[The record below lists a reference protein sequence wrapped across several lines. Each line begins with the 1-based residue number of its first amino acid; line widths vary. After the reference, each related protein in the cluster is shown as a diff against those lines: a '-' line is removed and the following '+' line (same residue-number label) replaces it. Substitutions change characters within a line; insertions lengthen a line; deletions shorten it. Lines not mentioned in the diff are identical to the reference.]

1 MAEVKIVE
9 KIDWLKILGGYGVV
23 KQDFEIAKAQLY
35 EKLKQEPSTQD
46 VIWSLFH
53 QLIEKNKN
61 DFYKLKMIYYEM
73 ALYLNEQGK
82 DCSTELQLS
91 HKMQLM
97 MYKKVG
103 IKIVKILTC
112 GTGSCE
118 QCRLLQ
124 DTSYTIKEAL
134 EKMPI
139 PPKNCTNK
147 MYDENQGFCR
157 CCYVASF

>member
-1 MAEVKIVE
+1 MA

-23 KQDFEIAKAQLY
+23 EQDFEIAKVQLT
-35 EKLKQEPSTQD
+35 EKFKQEPGNQD
-46 VIWSLFH
+46 ILLSLFQ

-61 DFYKLKMIYYEM
+61 DMQKLKMIYYEM
-73 ALYLNEQGK
+73 ALFRNEQGK

-103 IKIVKILTC
+103 IKMVKILTC
-112 GTGSCE
+112 GTGACE
-118 QCRLLQ
+118 QCRKLQ
-124 DTSYTIKEAL
+124 NKSYTIIEAL

-147 MYDENQGFCR
+147 MYDNYQGFCR

>member
-61 DFYKLKMIYYEM
+61 DLYKLKMIYYEM
-73 ALYLNEQGK
+73 ALFLNEHGK

>member
-1 MAEVKIVE
+1 MG

-23 KQDFEIAKAQLY
+23 KQDLETAKTQLT
-35 EKLKQEPSTQD
+35 EMFKQVPSNQN
-46 VIWSLFH
+46 ILWSLFH
-53 QLIEKNKN
+53 QLIAKNKN
-61 DFYKLKMIYYEM
+61 NLHKLKMIYYEM
-73 ALYLNEQGK
+73 ALFRNEQGK
-82 DCSTELQLS
+82 DCSAELQLS

-103 IKIVKILTC
+103 IKMVKIITC

-124 DTSYTIKEAL
+124 DKSYTIKEAL

-139 PPKNCTNK
+139 PPKNCTHK
-147 MYDENQGFCR
+147 MYAKNQGFCR

>member
-1 MAEVKIVE
+1 MVEVKITE

-23 KQDFEIAKAQLY
+23 KQDFDIAKAQLS
-35 EKLKQEPSTQD
+35 EKFKQEPSNQD
-46 VIWSLFH
+46 ILLSLFH
-53 QLIEKNKN
+53 QLIAKNKN
-61 DFYKLKMIYYEM
+61 DLHKLKMIYYEM
-73 ALYLNEQGK
+73 ALFLNEQGK
-82 DCSTELQLS
+82 ECTTELQLS

-103 IKIVKILTC
+103 IKMVKVLTC
-112 GTGSCE
+112 GTGACG

-124 DTSYTIKEAL
+124 DKSYTITEAL

-139 PPKNCTNK
+139 PPKNCATK

-157 CCYVASF
+157 CCYVASY